1 MLHLAITRMARGNSE
16 DAKKEN
22 IGEVLTFHF
31 MSERVR
37 KLITNTL
44 LLVQRIFLSAFNQRK

>member
-1 MLHLAITRMARGNSE
+1 MARGNSE